1 MMNEIKIAKF
11 EYDDGTSIN
20 EYEYTYKTDLS
31 LKEKAEFVVL
41 VTNKVVSEHYNKM
54 MYNFVFDLELIR
66 MFADIDIE
74 KTVLGIDENA
84 DDWEH
89 IFALQ
94 RFMTET
100 TVLSEIKD
108 GIRPGLLDELKEAVD
123 YNIEYKTGIH
133 HNRVED
139 AIMGLI
145 DLLSEKVKSLAI
157 DSDSAKKIVELFPRF
172 VKNTSSQEIINAI
185 ASSPEIREMALTR
198 DTRIR
203 NTRKNSRAKKAK

>member
-1 MMNEIKIAKF
+1 MNEIKIAKF
-11 EYDDGTSIN
+11 EYDDGTSRN

-41 VTNKVVSEHYNKM
+41 VTNKVVSEHYNKT
-54 MYNFVFDLELIR
+54 MYNFVFDLELIL

-74 KTVLGIDENA
+74 KTVLGVYENA
-84 DDWEH
+84 DDWEY

-94 RFMTET
+94 RFMTKT

-123 YNIEYKTGIH
+123 CNIEYKTGIQL
-133 HNRVED
+133 NRVED

-145 DLLSEKVKSLAI
+145 DLLSEKVKSLVI

-185 ASSPEIREMALTR
+185 ASSPEIREMSLNREIGT
-198 DTRIR
+198 R